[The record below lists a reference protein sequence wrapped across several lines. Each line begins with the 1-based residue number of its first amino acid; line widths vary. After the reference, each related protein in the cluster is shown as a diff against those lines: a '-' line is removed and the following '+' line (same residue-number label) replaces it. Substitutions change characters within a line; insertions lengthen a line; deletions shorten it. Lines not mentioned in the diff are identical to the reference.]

1 MKCDVDSDCLLNP
14 QELTKCFENSDM
26 MPITQ
31 NLPKSSP
38 LAVMVKEI
46 IFSLDSNKKGGINL
60 SDYILLKKIIIG
72 FNQYNV
78 HGMLEKDTFFSAL
91 KTTFVDFL
99 IDELDAEIAFKVALN
114 LMLFDGT
121 LKISFPIYFEICRL
135 VNMYLAFGVTIGEGF
150 ITKEQILRNYEN
162 IVYPSKLNFQYLKK
176 YFSIFDD
183 DFSDPI
189 ISGSADLSSSEPLSP
204 TAFDENSLRFED
216 FTNLEF
222 WANIFTN
229 YTITS
234 SLNATGFTE
243 LITKNKYIH
252 PDFLKYL
259 GYSNFEDL
267 SKIQIEP
274 DASSN
279 ITEIDFLNGFQIS
292 HFSFL
297 ETEIQS
303 KKKTISEK
311 LNNNNQLDSKTSLK
325 SLFELNL
332 EAHLDNSQDD
342 EKSKLS
348 DKQIADAANKYFSI
362 LDTDK
367 NGQITFVEYVTLI
380 KYLKLYQ
387 KLNKDNE
394 DPKGIIK
401 SNTVNRKIF
410 IYF

>member
-1 MKCDVDSDCLLNP
+1 MNCDANSDCLLNQ

-26 MPITQ
+26 KPISE

-72 FNQYNV
+72 FNQYHVN
-78 HGMLEKDTFFSAL
+78 GILEKDTFYSAL

-114 LMLFDGT
+114 LMLFDGA

-150 ITKEQILRNYEN
+150 ITKDQILRNYET
-162 IVYPSKLNFQYLKK
+162 IVYPSKLNYQFLKK

-189 ISGSADLSSSEPLSP
+189 VSSSIDLSSSEQISP

-234 SLNATGFTE
+234 SLNSTGFTE
-243 LITKNKYIH
+243 LITKNKYIN
-252 PDFLKYL
+252 PDFLNYL

-279 ITEIDFLNGFQIS
+279 ITEIDFLNGFQAS

-303 KKKTISEK
+303 NKKTISKK
-311 LNNNNQLDSKTSLK
+311 LNNNNQLDTRASLK

-332 EAHLDNSQDD
+332 EAHLDSSRDD
-342 EKSKLS
+342 EKSKIS
-348 DKQIADAANKYFSI
+348 DKQLGEAVNKYFYI
-362 LDTDK
+362 LDKDK
-367 NGQITFVEYVTLI
+367 NDQITFEEYITLI

-394 DPKGIIK
+394 DQKGIIK
-401 SNTVNRKIF
+401 SKTVNRKIF